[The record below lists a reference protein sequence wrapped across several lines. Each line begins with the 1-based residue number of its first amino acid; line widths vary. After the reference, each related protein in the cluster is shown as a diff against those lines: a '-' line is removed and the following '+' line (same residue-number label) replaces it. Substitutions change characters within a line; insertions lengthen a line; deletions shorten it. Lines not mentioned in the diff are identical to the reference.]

1 MENIKVLIVEDDMI
15 IGADLSLNLSQ
26 RGYEVLGIIPRGES
40 VLESIATE
48 IPDLILM
55 DVNLKGAWDGIDTA
69 QKVQESYDIPLI
81 FLTANSDSETF
92 SRAKS
97 LKPFAFLIK
106 PYQPDDLE
114 RAMELAISRMEENAT
129 PSSTSPSPDKSTA
142 SDQDGFILKDRIF
155 IKSKDRLVK
164 VSVEDIL
171 YIEAESNYSK
181 IVTREKDFLMALT
194 LKAIEQRLNH
204 PAFLRVHRSYII
216 NLHKLDAVGEVYL
229 SVGKQQIP
237 ISKSN
242 REKLF
247 QRLKMI

>member
-1 MENIKVLIVEDDMI
+1 MESIKILIVEDDMI

-26 RGYEVLGIIPRGES
+26 RGYEVLGIISRGEQ
-40 VLESIATE
+40 VLESIETE
-48 IPDLILM
+48 MPDLILM
-55 DVNLKGAWDGIDTA
+55 DINLKGEWDGIDTA
-69 QKVQESYDIPLI
+69 AHIQASYDIPFI
-81 FLTANSDSETF
+81 FLTANSDTETF

-114 RAMELAISRMEENAT
+114 RAMELAISHMETYANEQKLEVSKPQA
-129 PSSTSPSPDKSTA
+129 SA
-142 SDQDGFILKDRIF
+142 SDQEGYILKDRIF
-155 IKSKDRLVK
+155 IKSRDRLVK
-164 VSVEDIL
+164 VAVTDIL

-194 LKAIEQRLNH
+194 LKAIEQRINH
-204 PAFLRVHRSYII
+204 PAFLRVHRSYLI
-216 NLHKLDAVGEVYL
+216 NLHELEEVGEVYL
-229 SVGKQQIP
+229 RVGKQQIP

-247 QRLKMI
+247 QRLKLI